1 MKASEKY
8 IVSWLN
14 ICCFAI
20 SLMIIVG
27 GITRLTQSGLSIVE
41 WKPLTGI
48 LPPLNEKQW
57 EESFNQY
64 KLFPEYQKVNQFKF
78 MNLDEYKNIYFWEY
92 LHRILGRVI
101 GLLFI
106 IPLIYFYIKKYLDDN
121 FAKKILFA
129 IILVG
134 IQGVIGWYM
143 VISGLVDN
151 PHVSHLR
158 LALHLV
164 LAFLLLAYVYWIK
177 LSVINDSENI
187 TDTQHLKHI
196 NCILFI
202 FIIQIIF
209 GAFVAGTKAGRL
221 WNTFPLIDGQ
231 LFPFELISMKPLYL
245 NFINNMMMFQFM
257 HRIIAIIL
265 VAYCIYFF
273 FKTTNERYSKYTGLL
288 FMVIVNQFIIGV
300 ITLLT
305 KVQINLGVLHQCIA
319 IILMLL
325 IIQIKHSIIYGN
337 TVK

>member
-1 MKASEKY
+1 MKSSKKY
-8 IVSWLN
+8 IVLWLD

-48 LPPLNEKQW
+48 LPPLNQEQW

-64 KLFPEYQKVNQFKF
+64 KLFPEYKKVNKFKS

-92 LHRILGRVI
+92 LHRILGRII
-101 GLLFI
+101 GLLFV
-106 IPLIYFYIKKYLDDN
+106 IPAIFFYIKKYLN
-121 FAKKILFA
+121 NKFIKKILFA
-129 IILVG
+129 ILLVG
-134 IQGVIGWYM
+134 IQGLIGWYM
-143 VISGLVDN
+143 VLSGLVDD

-164 LAFLLLAYVYWIK
+164 LAFLLLAYVYWLR
-177 LSVINDSENI
+177 LSVINNSGNVI
-187 TDTQHLKHI
+187 NNQNLKHI

-209 GAFVAGTKAGRL
+209 GAFIAGTKAGKL

-231 LFPFELISMKPLYL
+231 FFPSQLISMKPLYL

-257 HRIIAIIL
+257 HRVIAVVL

-273 FKTTNERYSKYTGLL
+273 FKTTNEAYSKYTGLL
-288 FMVIVNQFIIGV
+288 FMVIINQFIIGI

-305 KVQINLGVLHQCIA
+305 KVQINLGVLHQCVA

-325 IIQIKHSIIYGN
+325 IIKIKHSIIYRN
-337 TVK
+337 TVE

>member
-1 MKASEKY
+1 
-8 IVSWLN
+8 
-14 ICCFAI
+14 
-20 SLMIIVG
+20 
-27 GITRLTQSGLSIVE
+27 
-41 WKPLTGI
+41 
-48 LPPLNEKQW
+48 
-57 EESFNQY
+57 
-64 KLFPEYQKVNQFKF
+64 
-78 MNLDEYKNIYFWEY
+78 
-92 LHRILGRVI
+92 
-101 GLLFI
+101 
-106 IPLIYFYIKKYLDDN
+106 
-121 FAKKILFA
+121 
-129 IILVG
+129 
-134 IQGVIGWYM
+134 M

-209 GAFVAGTKAGRL
+209 GAFIAGTKAGSY

-245 NFINNMMMFQFM
+245 NFINNPMMFQFM
-257 HRIIAIIL
+257 HRIVAIIL

-319 IILMLL
+319 IILILL